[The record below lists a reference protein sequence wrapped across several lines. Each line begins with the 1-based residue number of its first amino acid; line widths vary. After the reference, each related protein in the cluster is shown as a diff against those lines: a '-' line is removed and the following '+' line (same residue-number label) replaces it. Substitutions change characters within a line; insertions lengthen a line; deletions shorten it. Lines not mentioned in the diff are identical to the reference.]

1 MGLGKE
7 VEFMAGKRS
16 TKAQQNAQ
24 RSISKTIIV
33 GEGEIQR
40 EQAGRI
46 GTANFSGFGNIRIPM
61 QYICTFSLSYSAS
74 DDDEFK
80 LLGRD
85 LRNKDR

>member
-40 EQAGRI
+40 EQVGRI
-46 GTANFSGFGNIRIPM
+46 GTANFSGFGNLCIPM

-80 LLGRD
+80 LLGRN